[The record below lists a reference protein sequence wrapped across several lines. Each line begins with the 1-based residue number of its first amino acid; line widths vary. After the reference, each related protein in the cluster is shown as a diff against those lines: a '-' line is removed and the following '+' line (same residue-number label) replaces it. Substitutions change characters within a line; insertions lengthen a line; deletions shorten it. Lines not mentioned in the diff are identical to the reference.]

1 MGRRGILKRA
11 DTASSVCLFALWSRT
26 WRIGL
31 GAGFVIQSTT
41 IQADWMNGGFVVMGQ
56 EASAS
61 GVCDSHNRG
70 WFTSLD
76 GIMVRVGNRAPSN
89 TRPSQLI
96 RRAVRK

>member
-1 MGRRGILKRA
+1 M
-11 DTASSVCLFALWSRT
+11 
-26 WRIGL
+26 
-31 GAGFVIQSTT
+31 IQSTT
-41 IQADWMNGGFVVMGQ
+41 IQADWMNEFPRYGQ

-89 TRPSQLI
+89 TRPVDTPCRTQMTFPSVLARPGLNCNTVQDSTI
-96 RRAVRK
+96 RIRSTPQVSAPLR